1 MEKKREKIREWF
13 EAKEP
18 KFSVNG
24 FLVGS
29 VLMIITYF
37 FIGFS
42 TLGWVLFIL
51 GALIISGVILAYF
64 VLKEEYKNRLPE
76 EQMDKWLLEDIEQCI
91 NVALSKLGLEKSDLI
106 AESLVVPGPIYWEV
120 AGFDKEDIL
129 RNLGKDNYYRYSVWR
144 LQIFIF
150 TENFLGSYSCS
161 YNWLKNTSINESV
174 NEFFY
179 KDVTS
184 VKMDSIS
191 TAHNLVDGAKM
202 EFAQTF
208 QLNLPGDSVKVV
220 VNDTNLKTSSIM
232 TNKVDKAVQ
241 NIRAVI
247 RQKKI

>member
-1 MEKKREKIREWF
+1 M
-13 EAKEP
+13 
-18 KFSVNG
+18 
-24 FLVGS
+24 LGS
-29 VLMIITYF
+29 ALMIITYF

-51 GALIISGVILAYF
+51 GVLIIGGVILVYF

-76 EQMDKWLLEDIEQCI
+76 EQIDKWLLEDIEQYI
-91 NVALSKLGLEKSDLI
+91 NVALYKLGLEESDLI
-106 AESLVVPGPIYWEV
+106 AESLVVPGPIYWKV
-120 AGFDKEDIL
+120 AGFNEEDIL
-129 RNLGKDNYYRYSVWR
+129 RNLGKDNYYRYSIWK

-161 YNWLKNTSINESV
+161 YNWLKNTAINESV

-179 KDVTS
+179 KDITS

-191 TAHNLVDGAKM
+191 TAYNLVDGAKM

-208 QLNLPGDSVKVV
+208 QLNLPGDSVRVV

-241 NIRAVI
+241 NIRTII